1 MTGYI
6 LDVLPLELII
16 RILAFVGYRDLVTCS
31 QVCRLL
37 HTVVEQNALL
47 QYTIELAISGM
58 QNGPPS
64 AMGHAN
70 RLTALRNSQTAWNKL
85 QWTGTKDIPLLQ
97 GNLYE
102 LSGGIFVQS
111 NHLGGLEFRRLPS
124 HYRGIDEHVWSLDL
138 PDVDLR
144 DFALDPAQDL
154 LVLIARPLL
163 RAGVRNAR
171 MEISIHLRSLTTG
184 EEHPLATKPPILLH
198 DVDLRAAI
206 LSFMVQV
213 HSDHVAVHF
222 ISHGTAP
229 SELVVWNWK
238 TGLILLNTYST
249 DIMAFAFLTERLILV
264 GGLEDVDSGQL
275 CLFVVDLDSS
285 HSERTDFDAVDY
297 RCAFLYPPCYS
308 WVRPVNFM
316 IRSDPSTNWSPHPS
330 FQVPFSIGPGPRL
343 YIVTIWFMQGEEI
356 SPIDLFVLSSTLL
369 DRIESLGDG
378 EKRVF
383 EWGEWGPA
391 GTRMIARAS
400 HSHSWVCY
408 VYGAK
413 FITSPGGTRE
423 RNPRTLEMWDFN
435 QLGIRRDRPR
445 EWSESQD
452 VQWHVGD
459 TTTLSRRVFIDDV
472 RTTLPYRVIRRTL
485 PAPLK
490 GMPIFTEAM
499 CSEDNL
505 ILVDPKSRNLRVL
518 TF

>member
-238 TGLILLNTYST
+238 TGLILL
-249 DIMAFAFLTERLILV
+249 
-264 GGLEDVDSGQL
+264 
-275 CLFVVDLDSS
+275 
-285 HSERTDFDAVDY
+285 
-297 RCAFLYPPCYS
+297 
-308 WVRPVNFM
+308 
-316 IRSDPSTNWSPHPS
+316 
-330 FQVPFSIGPGPRL
+330 
-343 YIVTIWFMQGEEI
+343 
-356 SPIDLFVLSSTLL
+356 
-369 DRIESLGDG
+369 
-378 EKRVF
+378 
-383 EWGEWGPA
+383 
-391 GTRMIARAS
+391 
-400 HSHSWVCY
+400 
-408 VYGAK
+408 
-413 FITSPGGTRE
+413 
-423 RNPRTLEMWDFN
+423 
-435 QLGIRRDRPR
+435 
-445 EWSESQD
+445 
-452 VQWHVGD
+452 
-459 TTTLSRRVFIDDV
+459 
-472 RTTLPYRVIRRTL
+472 
-485 PAPLK
+485 
-490 GMPIFTEAM
+490 
-499 CSEDNL
+499 
-505 ILVDPKSRNLRVL
+505 
-518 TF
+518 